1 MHLRN
6 VTKTYGDVVA
16 LDGVGVEFTPG
27 TVHALAGPNGSGKT
41 TVLRLL
47 AGLTRP
53 SAGTVKRPDAPGYA
67 FQQPNVY
74 PGLTVTENLDV
85 FAAMVDADAAW
96 RAELVERLRLA
107 PARERLAAELSDG
120 YRKKLDLA
128 LALLK
133 QPDVLLLDEP
143 LADLDDLTVT
153 HLVSLLADYRSAER
167 TIVMS
172 SHRLKRLSP
181 LFDRMSVVF
190 DGEVV
195 ADLSGDFDPSDAYA
209 AAVADADAE

>member
-1 MHLRN
+1 MRLRN

-16 LDGVGVEFTPG
+16 LDGVSVGFDPG

-41 TVLRLL
+41 TALRLL

-53 SAGTVKRPDAPGYA
+53 SAGTVERPNAPGYA

-74 PGLTVTENLDV
+74 PGLTVRENLDV
-85 FAAMVDADAAW
+85 FAAMVDADPAW
-96 RAELVERLRLA
+96 RAELIERLRLA

-120 YRKKLDLA
+120 YRKKLDLT

-133 QPDVLLLDEP
+133 EPDILLLDEP
-143 LADLDDLTVT
+143 LADLDDLTVS
-153 HLVSLLADYRSAER
+153 HLVALLADYRSDER
-167 TIVMS
+167 TVVVS
-172 SHRLKRLSP
+172 SHRLNRLSP
-181 LFDRMSVVF
+181 LLDRMSVVF

-195 ADLSGDFDPSDAYA
+195 SDMSGDFDPSDAYA
-209 AAVADADAE
+209 AAVADADTG

>member
-1 MHLRN
+1 MRLEN
-6 VTKTYGDVVA
+6 VSKSYGDVVA
-16 LDGVGVEFTPG
+16 LDGVDLTFEPG

-41 TVLRLL
+41 TALRLL

-53 SAGTVKRPDAPGYA
+53 SAGTVERPDAPGYA
-67 FQQPNVY
+67 FQRPNVY
-74 PGLTVTENLDV
+74 PGLTVAENLDV

-107 PARERLAAELSDG
+107 PARGRVTDDLSDG

-133 QPDVLLLDEP
+133 EPDVLLLDEP

-153 HLVSLLADYRSAER
+153 HFLELLADYRSNER
-167 TIVMS
+167 TVVVS
-172 SHRLKRLSP
+172 SHRLERLSP
-181 LFDRMSVVF
+181 LLDRLTVAF

-195 ADLSGDFDPSDAYA
+195 ANLSGNFDAPAAYA
-209 AAVADADAE
+209 AAVADADG